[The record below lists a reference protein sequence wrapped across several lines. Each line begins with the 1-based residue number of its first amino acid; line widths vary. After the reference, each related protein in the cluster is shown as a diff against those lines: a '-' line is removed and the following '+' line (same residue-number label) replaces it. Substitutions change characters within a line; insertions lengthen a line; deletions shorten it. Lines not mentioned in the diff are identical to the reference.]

1 MQGTDLRK
9 LREKKNMTLAQV
21 SEQLNIP
28 ATTIAAYERGIRK
41 PKIKNLV
48 KLADFYDVSLSMLD
62 FFDYSD
68 DSNLKP
74 NNRLREIRLS
84 KDLTLKKVA
93 DEIGISENGLCN
105 YELGKREPKLKTWI
119 KLADYFNVSVSYL
132 QGLTGFSKG
141 KAPSDEMDAPEEK
154 PSDDLDINYLHQ
166 RINRMLEID
175 NMQELQNELENVI
188 KITHLM
194 QK

>member
-1 MQGTDLRK
+1 MTTFKK
-9 LREKKNMTLAQV
+9 LK
-21 SEQLNIP
+21 
-28 ATTIAAYERGIRK
+28 Y
-41 PKIKNLV
+41 
-48 KLADFYDVSLSMLD
+48 
-62 FFDYSD
+62 

-141 KAPSDEMDAPEEK
+141 KAPSDEIK

-175 NMQELQNELENVI
+175 NLQELQDELENVI

>member
-1 MQGTDLRK
+1 
-9 LREKKNMTLAQV
+9 MT
-21 SEQLNIP
+21 
-28 ATTIAAYERGIRK
+28 TFK
-41 PKIKNLV
+41 KIK
-48 KLADFYDVSLSMLD
+48 Y
-62 FFDYSD
+62 

-74 NNRLREIRLS
+74 NNRLRQLRQS

-93 DEIGISENGLCN
+93 DDIGISENLIGK
-105 YELGKREPKLKTWI
+105 YEREEREPKLKTWI

-132 QGLTGFSKG
+132 QGLTGLSKG
-141 KAPSDEMDAPEEK
+141 KTPSDEIK

-175 NMQELQNELENVI
+175 NLQELQDELENVI

>member
-1 MQGTDLRK
+1 MTTFRK
-9 LREKKNMTLAQV
+9 LK
-21 SEQLNIP
+21 
-28 ATTIAAYERGIRK
+28 Y
-41 PKIKNLV
+41 
-48 KLADFYDVSLSMLD
+48 
-62 FFDYSD
+62 

-93 DEIGISENGLCN
+93 DEIGISENLIGK
-105 YELGKREPKLKTWI
+105 YERNEREPKLKTWI

-141 KAPSDEMDAPEEK
+141 KAPSDEIK

-175 NMQELQNELENVI
+175 NLAELQNELKQVTEL
-188 KITHLM
+188 ITLM
-194 QK
+194 NR